1 MFGFLSFAL
10 YGYQEFTSAG
20 FKRNMARKD
29 VADASVAYGK
39 GEGVV
44 ECSKTRKPLLN
55 CIITGMNS
63 GLGRQTVLSLVRLD
77 GLSLGKLYLVC
88 RNAQAGA
95 EVLDEMQKVIEEKM
109 TTAASTSETGATYSK
124 PELQLCRVD
133 LSRPRE
139 ILDFVAS
146 LPADEAIDVLIN
158 NAGALIV
165 DRQVTPDGI
174 EASFALNTLGTF
186 CLTEALIPL
195 LKKSPDAR
203 IVTVSSGGMYNTS
216 ISTQDLESQIGKYD
230 GTSAYAQQ
238 KRSQVELTNYWA
250 KMYPV
255 ASSNISFYSMHP
267 GWTKTPGL
275 DKSLPSFSQMMNSSL
290 RTVQEGCD
298 SILFAALTST
308 KFPSGTFLFDRRE
321 AVQHLSLAGTDLG
334 PIKTNA
340 IVKELVSTLQA
351 YIKMFVR

>member
-1 MFGFLSFAL
+1 
-10 YGYQEFTSAG
+10 
-20 FKRNMARKD
+20 MARKD
-29 VADASVAYGK
+29 FADASVAYGE
-39 GEGVV
+39 GLGVV
-44 ECSKTRKPLLN
+44 ECSTTRKPLLN

-77 GLSLGKLYLVC
+77 GLSLGKIYLIC
-88 RNAQAGA
+88 RNAQAGS
-95 EVLDEMQKVIEEKM
+95 EVMNEMQQIIDEKM
-109 TTAASTSETGATYSK
+109 TSAASSSATGHGTAYTK
-124 PELQLCRVD
+124 PELRLCSVD

-139 ILDFVAS
+139 ILDFAAS
-146 LPADEAIDVLIN
+146 LPADESIDVLIN

-203 IVTVSSGGMYNTS
+203 VVTVSSGGMYNTS
-216 ISTQDLESQIGKYD
+216 ISTQDLESQNGRYD

-238 KRSQVELTNYWA
+238 KRAQVELTNYWA

-298 SILFAALTST
+298 STLFAALTST
-308 KFPSGTFLFDRRE
+308 KFPSGTFIFDRRE

-340 IVKELVSTLQA
+340 IVKELISTLQA
-351 YIKMFVR
+351 YIKMFAR